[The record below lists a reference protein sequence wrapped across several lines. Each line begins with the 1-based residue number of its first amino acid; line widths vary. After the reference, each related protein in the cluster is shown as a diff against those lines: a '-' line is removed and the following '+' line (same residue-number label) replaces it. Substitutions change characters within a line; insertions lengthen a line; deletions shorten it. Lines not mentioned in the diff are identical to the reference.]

1 MNRSNSDILKSI
13 MDIGKNPKAQYGLG
27 FRFSNPYDATG
38 IVANA
43 ANAYLGT
50 NLEARGFQ
58 YREDGTQR
66 YDDNRVKLLSGLSAG
81 MSALTGIS
89 NAYGQNMDNKREAE
103 RLRRIRDNEYYNV
116 PTDRY
121 AYNPQAQ
128 NSRQNVFYQTGGIAQ
143 ESTFY
148 QLPLLPQTVDTS
160 LMLTGQR
167 KSDYLSAVN
176 SIEDERVKLAMS
188 VGKAN
193 VAIGYGVDYMSKPVP
208 THTKFRYR
216 EKKHGGYE
224 FQDGGQVEQT
234 ESPDFYEAPIEET
247 FDSTTDGGADADPAF
262 FLNGEPEEFDY
273 SAYTPKLAHEHR
285 VESPKE
291 HGNLPIAPVL
301 EKLKSMGLKPSSVNT
316 GTHSVNSLH
325 YRGRA
330 VDLGINTTFG
340 GSREKMTEF
349 KRWFETNGERVF
361 PGVKLSDETTRP
373 GGTARGYTGSHYHLY
388 ID

>member
-1 MNRSNSDILKSI
+1 

-27 FRFSNPYDATG
+27 FRFSNPYDPTG

-50 NLEARGFQ
+50 NLEAKGFQ
-58 YREDGTQR
+58 YRKDGTQR

-81 MSALTGIS
+81 MNALTGIS
-89 NAYGQNMDNKREAE
+89 NAYGQSMDNKREVE
-103 RLRRIRDNEYYNV
+103 RLRGIRDNEYYNV

-128 NSRQNVFYQTGGIAQ
+128 NSRQNTFYQTGGMVQ

-148 QLPLLPQTVDTS
+148 QLPPLSQLPQLPDTS
-160 LMLTGQR
+160 LGLTGQR
-167 KSDYLSAVN
+167 KDDYLKAMEALD
-176 SIEDERVKLAMS
+176 EDRVKLAMS

-193 VAIGYGVDYMSKPVP
+193 VAVGYGVDYLSQPMP
-208 THTKFRYR
+208 TYKKFRYR
-216 EKKHGGYE
+216 EKKQGGYE
-224 FQDGGQVEQT
+224 YQDGGRVE
-234 ESPDFYEAPIEET
+234 PDFYDAPTEET
-247 FDSTTDGGADADPAF
+247 FDSTVGGVDTDTDNGPAF
-262 FLNGEPEEFDY
+262 FLNGQPEEYDY
-273 SAYTPKLAHEHR
+273 SAYIPQLAHEHQNGHQNER
-285 VESPKE
+285 
-291 HGNLPIAPVL
+291 GNLPIAPVL

-316 GTHSVNSLH
+316 GIHSVNSLH
-325 YRGRA
+325 QKGRA

-340 GSREKMTEF
+340 GSREKMLEF
-349 KRWFETNGERVF
+349 KRWFEANPDEF

-388 ID
+388 IN